1 MGIQLITVSASLLQ
15 GEGTDEA
22 AQAVAQLCFARGL
35 PITGRQITG
44 EDEGEVEAALRL
56 GLERGQLVIV
66 LSGSGGSAGEPV
78 RRALS
83 RVLGVRLI
91 LNEKILQALQ
101 AHYARQERA
110 MPRRAER
117 LALVPQ
123 GAILLESAE
132 GEPGLLLE
140 TESVA
145 VALLPLD
152 PESAVTLA
160 VNQLFPLI
168 QERLASRLTTLVR
181 TLKVVGPD
189 IGEVEE
195 HLGDWLAGRPD
206 RTVLCL
212 PQLGEVRVR
221 ITVRGGSA
229 GVAEAALDEV
239 EAALRERLGHDCYG
253 RDQEMLEGVVGRLLL
268 DRGLTLAVAES
279 CTGGLL
285 GHRLTEVPGS
295 SRYFERGV
303 VTYSN
308 EAKMKLLGVTK
319 SVLTRHGAVS
329 AQCASAMAKGVRAKA
344 KTDLG
349 LAVTGIAG
357 PDGGSEEKPVGTV
370 FLALA
375 SADGVKAER
384 RRFRGNRSQNKWL
397 AAQFA
402 LDLVRRSVL

>member
-22 AQAVAQLCFARGL
+22 AQAVAHLCFARGL
-35 PITGRQITG
+35 PIAGRQIIG

-83 RVLGVRLI
+83 RVLGLRLI

-101 AHYARQERA
+101 THYARQERA

-123 GAILLESAE
+123 GAILLEPAE

-160 VNQLFPLI
+160 VNQLFPLL

-195 HLGDWLAGRPD
+195 RLGDWLAGRAD
-206 RTVLCL
+206 CTVLCL
-212 PQLGEVRVR
+212 PQLGEVWVR
-221 ITVRGGSA
+221 ITVRGSA

-239 EAALRERLGHDCYG
+239 EAALSERLGQDCYG
-253 RDQEMLEGVVGRLLL
+253 RDQEMLEAVVGRLLI

-285 GHRLTEVPGS
+285 GHRLTEVSGS
-295 SRYFERGV
+295 SRYFERGI

-308 EAKMKLLGVTK
+308 EAKTALLGVSK
-319 SVLTRHGAVS
+319 AILTRHGAVS
-329 AQCASAMAKGVRAKA
+329 AQCASAMAKGIRAKA

-349 LAVTGIAG
+349 VAVTGIAG

-375 SADGVKAER
+375 TADDVKTER

-397 AAQFA
+397 SAQFA
-402 LDLVRRSVL
+402 LDLLRRHLL

>member
-22 AQAVAQLCFARGL
+22 AQAVAHLCFARGL
-35 PITGRQITG
+35 PIAGRQIIG

-83 RVLGVRLI
+83 RVLGLRLI

-101 AHYARQERA
+101 THYARQERA

-123 GAILLESAE
+123 GAILLETAE
-132 GEPGLLLE
+132 GEPGLLLD

-160 VNQLFPLI
+160 VNQLFPLL

-195 HLGDWLAGRPD
+195 RLGDWLAGRAD
-206 RTVLCL
+206 CTVLCL
-212 PQLGEVRVR
+212 PQLGEVWVR
-221 ITVRGGSA
+221 ITVRGSA

-239 EAALRERLGHDCYG
+239 EAALSERLGQDCYG
-253 RDQEMLEGVVGRLLL
+253 RDQEMLEAVVGRLLI

-285 GHRLTEVPGS
+285 GHRLTEVSGS
-295 SRYFERGV
+295 SRYFERGI

-308 EAKMKLLGVTK
+308 EAKTALLGVSK
-319 SVLTRHGAVS
+319 AILTRHGAVS
-329 AQCASAMAKGVRAKA
+329 AQCASAMAKGIRAKA

-375 SADGVKAER
+375 TADDVKTER

-397 AAQFA
+397 SAQFA
-402 LDLVRRSVL
+402 LDLLRRHLL

>member
-22 AQAVAQLCFARGL
+22 AQTVAQLCFARGL
-35 PITGRQITG
+35 PIAGRQIIG

-83 RVLGVRLI
+83 RVLGLRLI

-101 AHYARQERA
+101 THYARQERA

-123 GAILLESAE
+123 GAILLETAD

-195 HLGDWLAGRPD
+195 RLGDWLAGRAD
-206 RTVLCL
+206 CTVLCL
-212 PQLGEVRVR
+212 PQLGEVWVR
-221 ITVRGGSA
+221 ITVRGSA
-229 GVAEAALDEV
+229 GGAEAALDEV
-239 EAALRERLGHDCYG
+239 EAALSERLGHDCYG
-253 RDQEMLEGVVGRLLL
+253 RDQEMLEGVVGRLLI

-295 SRYFERGV
+295 SRYFERGIA
-303 VTYSN
+303 TYSN
-308 EAKMKLLGVTK
+308 EAKASLLGVSK
-319 SVLTRHGAVS
+319 AILTRHGAVS
-329 AQCASAMAKGVRAKA
+329 AQCVSAMAKGIRAKA

-357 PDGGSEEKPVGTV
+357 PEGGSEEKPVGTV

-375 SADGVKAER
+375 TADDVKTER

-397 AAQFA
+397 SAQFT
-402 LDLVRRSVL
+402 LDLLRRHLL

>member
-1 MGIQLITVSASLLQ
+1 MGIQLVTVSASLLQ

-22 AQAVAQLCFARGL
+22 AQALAQLCFARSL
-35 PITGRQITG
+35 PIAGRQIIG

-83 RVLGVRLI
+83 RVLGLRLI

-123 GAILLESAE
+123 GAILLETAE

-160 VNQLFPLI
+160 VNQLFPLM

-195 HLGDWLAGRPD
+195 RLGDWLAGRSD
-206 RTVLCL
+206 CTVLCL
-212 PQLGEVRVR
+212 PQLGEVWVR

-229 GVAEAALDEV
+229 GVAEATLDEV
-239 EAALRERLGHDCYG
+239 EAALGERLGHDCYG
-253 RDQEMLEGVVGRLLL
+253 RDQETLEGVVGRLLT
-268 DRGLTLAVAES
+268 DRGLRLAVAES

-295 SRYFERGV
+295 SGYFERGL
-303 VTYSN
+303 VTYSD

-329 AQCASAMAKGVRAKA
+329 AQCASAMARGIRAKA

-349 LAVTGIAG
+349 VAVTGIAG
-357 PDGGSEEKPVGTV
+357 PEGGSEEKPVGTV

-375 SADGVKAER
+375 TADDVKTER

-402 LDLVRRSVL
+402 LDLLRRHLL

>member
-22 AQAVAQLCFARGL
+22 AQAVAHLCFARGL
-35 PITGRQITG
+35 PIAGRQIIG

-83 RVLGVRLI
+83 RVLGLRLI

-101 AHYARQERA
+101 THYARQERA

-123 GAILLESAE
+123 GAILLEPAE

-160 VNQLFPLI
+160 VNQLFPLL

-195 HLGDWLAGRPD
+195 RLGDWLAGRAD
-206 RTVLCL
+206 CTVLCL
-212 PQLGEVRVR
+212 PQLGEVWVR
-221 ITVRGGSA
+221 ITVRGSA

-239 EAALRERLGHDCYG
+239 EAALSERLGHDCYG
-253 RDQEMLEGVVGRLLL
+253 RDQEMLEAVVGRLLI

-285 GHRLTEVPGS
+285 GHRLTEVSGS
-295 SRYFERGV
+295 SRYFERGIA
-303 VTYSN
+303 TYSN
-308 EAKMKLLGVTK
+308 EAKTALLGVSK
-319 SVLTRHGAVS
+319 AILTRHGAVS
-329 AQCASAMAKGVRAKA
+329 AQCASAMAKGIRAKA

-375 SADGVKAER
+375 TADDVKTER

-397 AAQFA
+397 SAQFA
-402 LDLVRRSVL
+402 LDLLRRHLL